1 MRFKVIIEPSED
13 GGFVVHVPALQGCH
27 TQGETI
33 EEALENARDA
43 IKTYLETA
51 EEIAIKSRHSYDLEV
66 AV

>member
-1 MRFKVIIEPSED
+1 MKFKVIIEPSED

-33 EEALENARDA
+33 EEALENAKDA
-43 IKTYLETA
+43 IKTYLDTV
-51 EEIAIKSRHSYDLEV
+51 EEIAKRSKNTYDLEV